1 MVRNWCGWLGV
12 AGVPSPPCAP
22 FIYGPAIAV
31 ESVLSPPHQ
40 PKPPFFKG

>member
-1 MVRNWCGWLGV
+1 MVREGGGGWRPL
-12 AGVPSPPCAP
+12 PPCAP